1 MAYYR
6 KCPYCDANLDPGE
19 SCFCQEK
26 MDRQEDYRDGYE
38 GIGPERGIFVSRKDA
53 YAHVLGSGID
63 IPEEIRESPEE
74 VEAWYYSGNFVKV
87 G

>member
-6 KCPYCDANLDPGE
+6 KCPHCGANLDPGE
-19 SCFCQEK
+19 SCWCQE
-26 MDRQEDYRDGYE
+26 DECVQEEILSGYR
-38 GIGPERGIFVSRKDA
+38 GIGSERGIFVRSEDA
-53 YAHVLGSGID
+53 YAHALGSGID

-74 VEAWYYSGNFVKV
+74 VEEWYYSGNFVKV